1 MLIEFIQC
9 EIIFLSLERKKTK
22 DSFKLFEAKIYV
34 DRLINFYTMRNYI
47 LSLLERK
54 RLLQLHFLTRDNKL
68 KIVYLYSMTQ
78 TLKSNEIRMTIM
90 IKILE
95 IIRLET
101 NSIRVS
107 ILSQTSSKSMILLKM
122 HPSSYVMW
130 VKCARIQGI

>member
-68 KIVYLYSMTQ
+68 NIVYLYSMTQ

-130 VKCARIQGI
+130 VKCARI